1 MGRICTTYNEVNRAY
16 NKIRMELWHLGVLW
30 DGSKLDVVECIYEP
44 LQWRGLIGWMGF
56 YEFLHRKGDGKI
68 HFPAVYNGL
77 DLRLRWI
84 DKNSTIDVFRHE
96 FGHALSDRY
105 PGALKKGG
113 VLKTAFGGPCNDK
126 PAPGTDPE
134 DWEGRCVTPYA
145 ATKTQEDFAET
156 FMLFMKHKG
165 KIPTRFAKKPAIRKK
180 WKAVAEIV
188 RRVAAAKR

>member
-1 MGRICTTYNEVNRAY
+1 MGKVFTSFEEVNRAY
-16 NKIRMELWHLGVLW
+16 NKVRMELWRLGVLW
-30 DGSKLDVVECIYEP
+30 DGSKLDAVECIYEP

-56 YEFLHRKGDGKI
+56 YEFLKCKGDGNI

-105 PGALKKGG
+105 PGALKKIG
-113 VLKTAFGGPCNDK
+113 VFRAAFGGTCDDE

-145 ATKTQEDFAET
+145 ATKTREDFAET
-156 FMLFMKHKG
+156 FMLFLRNKG
-165 KIPTRFAKKPAIRKK
+165 RMPARFRGLPDIESK
-180 WKAVAEIV
+180 WDATHSILSKMGWN
-188 RRVAAAKR
+188 RG